1 MAISPEA
8 RFCVNS
14 PTVTHDVI
22 DGEAVIINLVS
33 GKYYSLGQ
41 AGADIWTL
49 LDKHAP
55 LEFIVR
61 RIAANY
67 MGERSK
73 IENSAVELIER
84 LQEEDLIVPCR
95 REIGDECPSETA
107 SALAQNHDRPQ
118 FEAPVLHKFT
128 DMQELLVLDPIH
140 EVDEVGWPHK
150 KTV

>member
-8 RFCVNS
+8 RYCVNS

-41 AGADIWTL
+41 AGAEIWTL
-49 LDKHAP
+49 LDKHAT
-55 LEFIVR
+55 LEFIMHR
-61 RIAANY
+61 LAANY
-67 MGERSK
+67 MGERSN
-73 IENSAVELIER
+73 IEHSVVALIER
-84 LQEEDLIVPCR
+84 LQEEDLIVPCS
-95 REIGDECPSETA
+95 REIAGESFVETE
-107 SALAQNHDRPQ
+107 SAHEQNHDRPH
-118 FEAPVLHKFT
+118 FETPVLHKFT

-150 KTV
+150 KSV